1 MRIRVGFMLNHRS
14 KNEHVLQ
21 DKCCNQE
28 QGGHT
33 DVQGH
38 SEIPQRQS
46 RRNNTACVKK
56 VGKRVD
62 SGRRDR
68 KKGRIIPRVS
78 SFHLRSRTT
87 LLAWEMNYEGLENRM
102 GWTYC
107 TLFGAARAEGL
118 LLPDTSVNLLLLR
131 DMT

>member
-46 RRNNTACVKK
+46 RRNNTACGVREWIREGGIEKK
-56 VGKRVD
+56 VG
-62 SGRRDR
+62 SYHA
-68 KKGRIIPRVS
+68 
-78 SFHLRSRTT
+78 F
-87 LLAWEMNYEGLENRM
+87 LLFTFDLEQLSWH
-102 GWTYC
+102 GK
-107 TLFGAARAEGL
+107 
-118 LLPDTSVNLLLLR
+118 
-131 DMT
+131 